1 MRSLLTGLGMIGAAV
16 ERMFAALRSTPRQV
30 ARAMTQ
36 KRPRRFATVAALA
49 VLLLYL
55 LAIGDIAVS
64 ASGESGFGPPVQ
76 FAFDNVFRAKA
87 AYLFEPVI
95 AIRANG
101 HITLFLSPVN
111 LALGAA
117 VAGLAA
123 ANVALTMQERQPE
136 ACRRSAIGPLVGVL
150 PTLGL
155 GFACCAPT
163 LLVAL
168 GAGMG
173 AALLPVALMVRPV
186 LYPLTIGLLI
196 VALVWRSYRLRDSSA
211 GEVGVLTPAMVL

>member
-1 MRSLLTGLGMIGAAV
+1 MRRLLTGLGMLGAAV
-16 ERMFAALRSTPRQV
+16 EQMFAALRSTPRQV
-30 ARAMTQ
+30 GQAITQ
-36 KRPRRFATVAALA
+36 RRPRRFATGAALA

-64 ASGESGFGPPVQ
+64 ASGEAGFGPPVQ

-87 AYLFEPVI
+87 PYLFEPVL

-101 HITLFLSPVN
+101 HLTLFLSPVN

-123 ANVALTMQERQPE
+123 ANVALGMQETQRA

-150 PTLGL
+150 PTLGI

-168 GAGMG
+168 GTGMG
-173 AALLPVALMVRPV
+173 AALLPVVLMVRPV
-186 LYPLTIGLLI
+186 LYPLTIGLLT
-196 VALVWRSYRLRDSSA
+196 VALVWRCYRVRDSSA
-211 GEVGVLTPAMVL
+211 CEVGAL

>member
-1 MRSLLTGLGMIGAAV
+1 LLTGLGMIGAAV

-196 VALVWRSYRLRDSSA
+196 VALVWRSYRVRDSPA
-211 GEVGVLTPAMVL
+211 GEVGVPTPAVVL

>member
-1 MRSLLTGLGMIGAAV
+1 MSRLLTGLGMIGAAV

-196 VALVWRSYRLRDSSA
+196 VALVWRSYRVRDSPA
-211 GEVGVLTPAMVL
+211 GEVGVPTPAVVL